1 MNQPSQISNNIVNAE
16 EQTGLVIVNT
26 QQGQMTHRDQRWVED
41 TMACTLLFAF
51 RMTIYQILKW
61 FSSLPFES
69 QQADSLFYFFIFLRT
84 WDAQL
89 ISLRVHVDFNLIT
102 HNPTK
107 HSSPQRV
114 ITA

>member
-69 QQADSLFYFFIFLRT
+69 QQADSLFYFFIF
-84 WDAQL
+84 
-89 ISLRVHVDFNLIT
+89 
-102 HNPTK
+102 
-107 HSSPQRV
+107 
-114 ITA
+114 